1 MEEIFRLIE
10 KKLRTIIREELNTTG
25 STNSERSQLKNGVYL
40 VYSDGTFLPFTGSEP
55 KENVKSVGIAYDGHS
70 FGVCL
75 KDLGEW
81 PLLKDYKKCPEES
94 EFYLTEC
101 EGALDWDFIGKT
113 KHIQELGTDIPLE
126 EGQYIPTLAPLMV
139 MCAWKKEINKALKY
153 AGGEPMPNSLH
164 WSSTESNRGNAR
176 YVSFGGG
183 YASNYSKYYSL
194 VVRPV
199 TAFN

>member
-40 VYSDGTFLPFTGSEP
+40 IYSDGTFLPFTGSEP
-55 KENVKSVGIAYDGHS
+55 KENVKSIGIAYDGHS

-75 KDLGEW
+75 EDLGEW
-81 PLLKDYKKCPEES
+81 PLLKDYEKCPEES

-153 AGGEPMPNSLH
+153 AGGSPMRDDYH
-164 WSSTESNRGNAR
+164 WSSTEYSRTYAR
-176 YVSFGGG
+176 SVHFNNGS
-183 YASNYSKYYSL
+183 AYSYGKCGSL

-199 TAFN
+199 TAFI